1 MSWDTELGETLKEYA
16 KYLLFFIFLAAV
28 AFGGI
33 SLLKS
38 TLKTEY
44 PVMVVVSQSM
54 VPTLG
59 VGDFILVGQILDFDD
74 VEAGPPPDGDIL
86 VFSRSYSS
94 DEYIVHRAVRKAEMN
109 GEWFFATKG
118 DNNAIED
125 SQPVSEDKVIG
136 KVVGR
141 FPIMGYFPLFIKT
154 TRGFGLVA
162 VLMVLIFFA
171 DYIMPVKR
179 AERIGGTFSWW
190 TMIPFLSSPAVLG
203 VLLIWPDRHLE
214 LELLALAVWYLGCII
229 TPVAF
234 EDDDSGLMFWL
245 YHFVLTMI
253 PLGCDLVWK
262 MTGLTPS
269 LWWNTRGSTVPITW
283 LLLQETPQYY
293 QAFNLFALL
302 TLPGCILFLLLIAAK
317 RRGVRPLIE
326 LSRRIRGAEEIP
338 LDMGNADLMPS
349 DEG

>member
-1 MSWDTELGETLKEYA
+1 LGETLREYA
-16 KYLLFFIFLAAV
+16 KYFLFFIFLAIV

-33 SLLKS
+33 FVLKS

-59 VGDFILVGQILDFDD
+59 VGDFILVGQIQAFDE
-74 VEAGPPPDGDIL
+74 VEAGPPPMGDIL

-94 DEYIVHRAVRKAEMN
+94 DEYIVHRAVRKAELN

-118 DNNAIED
+118 DNNVIED

-162 VLMVLIFFA
+162 VLMVIIFFA
-171 DYIMPVKR
+171 DYIMPIKR
-179 AERIGGTFSWW
+179 AERIGGGFRWW
-190 TMIPFLSSPAVLG
+190 SLIPFLSSPLIIVI
-203 VLLIWPDRHLE
+203 LLMWPDRYLE
-214 LELLALAVWYLGCII
+214 LELLALGVWYLGCFI
-229 TPVAF
+229 TPIAF
-234 EDDDSGLMFWL
+234 EDDDMGLMFWL

-302 TLPGCILFLLLIAAK
+302 TLPGCILFLLLMAAK
-317 RRGVRPLIE
+317 RRGFKPLIS
-326 LSRRIRGAEEIP
+326 LSRRIRGAEEVP
-338 LDMGNADLMPS
+338 FETEDADVIPS
-349 DEG
+349 DDG